1 MKLPVIRK
9 MSDYTLTELQSTVNI
24 LETMSDTRGV
34 SEKELDVIGEIL
46 SNLYGAL
53 EVRESIMSGSK
64 RTDAINSFM
73 KKVTNIGSV

>member
-9 MSDYTLTELQSTVNI
+9 MSDFTLTELQSTVNI
-24 LETMSDTRGV
+24 LETVSETRGV

-53 EVRESIMSGSK
+53 EVRESIISGSK

-73 KKVTNIGSV
+73 KRVTSIGK

>member
-24 LETMSDTRGV
+24 LETVSETRGV

-53 EVRESIMSGSK
+53 EVRESIISGSK

-73 KKVTNIGSV
+73 KRVTSIGK